1 MKYFKQAVLEK
12 KNIIKIRKFE
22 FPKLKSGQLLIKI
35 LYSGVCKSQLMEASG
50 LRGYDKWLPHG
61 FGHEAS
67 GEVIDNNKSKK
78 FKKKD
83 KVICSWIRRPNRNAS
98 RSGYHLFDS
107 TRTKVNFGD
116 ITTFGEYAIISE
128 NCVYKKPKNLNF
140 KEAALFGCAIPTGM
154 GMVFNELSIK
164 KKDNILLIGLGGIG
178 LSSLIAL
185 KIKGLEKKTFILEKN
200 IKKNNIARKLGFIN
214 FLNLKDLNTKYRN
227 YFDKCIETS
236 GVNNLI
242 EIGFELINSNGH
254 LIFASHPENNKFIK
268 INPHDLI
275 KGKKITGSW
284 GGACKLDKDINKFST
299 LISKR
304 RINLKIFF
312 NKIYEL
318 KQLDK
323 ALLDLK
329 NNKTVRPIIKM

>member
-12 KNIIKIRKFE
+12 KNVIKIRKFR
-22 FPKLKSGQLLIKI
+22 FPKLKNGQLLIKI
-35 LYSGVCKSQLMEASG
+35 FYSGVCKSQLMEALG

-83 KVICSWIRRPNRNAS
+83 KVICSWIRRPNSNVS
-98 RSGYHLFDS
+98 GSGYHLLDD

-116 ITTFGEYAIISE
+116 VTTFGEFAIISE
-128 NCVYKKPKNLNF
+128 NCVFKKPKNLSF

-200 IKKNNIARKLGFIN
+200 YKKNNIARKLGFGN
-214 FLNLKDLNTKYRN
+214 FLNLKELNKKYQN

-236 GVNNLI
+236 GVNSLI
-242 EIGFELINSNGH
+242 EMGFKFINSNGH
-254 LIFASHPENNKFIK
+254 LIFASHPENNKIIK

-284 GGACKLDKDINKFST
+284 GGACNLDRDINKFST
-299 LISKR
+299 LIKKKA
-304 RINLKIFF
+304 IKLNIFF
-312 NKIYEL
+312 SKIYSL
-318 KQLDK
+318 QQLDK
-323 ALLDLK
+323 ALFDLK
-329 NNKTVRPIIKM
+329 KNKTVRPIIKM